1 MAQASRTKVTLDH
14 FATVQIRARQRF
26 KLRHLQKIQRE
37 RDKVGSQLAAN
48 FKVSNQS
55 QRPVKVYVNR
65 YQDAC
70 GNDKGRL
77 LSLFKHLRIA
87 LELPFYF
94 AKVSFGL

>member
-14 FATVQIRARQRF
+14 FGTFQIRAGQRF
-26 KLRHLQKIQRE
+26 KLRHLQKLQRE
-37 RDKVGSQLAAN
+37 REKVGSQFVAN

-70 GNDKGRL
+70 GNNKGRL
-77 LSLFKHLRIA
+77 LSLFKHLRIV
-87 LELPFYF
+87 LELPLYF